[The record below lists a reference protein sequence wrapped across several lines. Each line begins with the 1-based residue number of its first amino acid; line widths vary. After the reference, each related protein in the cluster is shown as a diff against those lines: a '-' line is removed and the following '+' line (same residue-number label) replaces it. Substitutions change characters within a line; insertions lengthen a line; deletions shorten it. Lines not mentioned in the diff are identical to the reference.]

1 MNISVLDTTLRD
13 GAQAEGIA
21 FSLDDKIA
29 VAALLDELGVAYIE
43 AGNPASN
50 PKDAA
55 LFAHFQAHPLTRA
68 KLVAFGST
76 CRPGVRAQESPALLS
91 LLESHTPCVSVFGK
105 AWDFH
110 VREVLHTSLEENLRM
125 VRDSVAYLVDH
136 GREVFFDAEHF
147 FDGYLH
153 CPSYAM
159 AVLDAACAAGAS
171 LLVLCDTNGGTL
183 PEQIA
188 QAVRA
193 CRARFGDRI
202 GIHCHNDSGLAVA
215 NTLCAVRAGARH
227 VQGTINGYGERCGNC
242 NLCTALPTLALKMG
256 YDCIDGPLAH
266 LTATAA
272 SVAELANLSPDDHQ
286 PYVGRATFAH
296 KGGMHVD
303 GVRKAPQSF
312 EHIDPALVGNE
323 RRFLLSEMSGR
334 AVVLEKLRHIAPEI
348 ADDENQALQL
358 LAQLK
363 QLEYRGYQ
371 FDVAEASFELLVLRH
386 LGKLPTFFKVL
397 DFKVISANPQDEMS
411 ASAMIKVEV
420 GGQVEMTAAEGNG
433 PVDALD
439 RALRKALSVF
449 YPCIGELTL
458 TDFKVRVIDT
468 GKGTA
473 SCVRVSIVS
482 TDGHTSWGT
491 VGVSENVLEASWQA
505 LTDAIECVLLKNF
518 DATGV

>member
-55 LFAHFQAHPLTRA
+55 LFAHFQAHPLARA

-136 GREVFFDAEHF
+136 GASFLFDAGAF
-147 FDGYLH
+147 FDGDLLL
-153 CPSYAM
+153 PVESPWEF
-159 AVLDAACAAGAS
+159 LDAPAAARPRI
-171 LLVLCDTNGGTL
+171 LLDKCDHQRQMAT
-183 PEQIA
+183 PYA
-188 QAVRA
+188 
-193 CRARFGDRI
+193 
-202 GIHCHNDSGLAVA
+202 GIAVA
-215 NTLCAVRAGARH
+215 QIGYAHGADRSDRPGSASIATTTAGWRCQHRFCAVRASVRARH

-348 ADDENQALQL
+348 ADDENQASHL

-449 YPCIGELTL
+449 YPCIGEMTL
-458 TDFKVRVIDT
+458 TDF
-468 GKGTA
+468 
-473 SCVRVSIVS
+473 
-482 TDGHTSWGT
+482 
-491 VGVSENVLEASWQA
+491 
-505 LTDAIECVLLKNF
+505 
-518 DATGV
+518 